1 MTSFSKTI
9 VIGNLGADPELRYMP
24 SGKPV
29 ASFSVCAN
37 ERYRKS
43 NGEVVNSQTWFK
55 ANVYGNSAEAV
66 SKHLTKGSPVYIEG
80 RIRPELW
87 DGRDGE
93 KRFTLNLEAREIKF
107 LGRKSEGAAAATAGE
122 TNDTAGDGGG
132 DLTDDDVP
140 F

>member
-37 ERYRKS
+37 EQYRKS
-43 NGEVVNSQTWFK
+43 SGEVVKSQTWFK

-66 SKHLTKGSPVYIEG
+66 SKHLRKGSPVYIEG

-107 LGRKSEGAAAATAGE
+107 LGRKNESAAPTAVADETETTGE
-122 TNDTAGDGGG
+122 AGGS
-132 DLTDDDVP
+132 DDDVP